1 MLHAHKNLGD
11 VLDSLINGRK
21 DLGACGCGHQG
32 NGSKEGT
39 QVGVG
44 ARATV
49 GQKMGQSP
57 VLRYGVDS
65 AIAL

>member
-1 MLHAHKNLGD
+1 MLHARKNLGD
-11 VLDSLINGRK
+11 VLDGLINGRK

-32 NGSKEGT
+32 NGSREGA

-44 ARATV
+44 VRATA
-49 GQKMGQSP
+49 GRRKGQSP
-57 VLRYGVDS
+57 VLRYGVDG